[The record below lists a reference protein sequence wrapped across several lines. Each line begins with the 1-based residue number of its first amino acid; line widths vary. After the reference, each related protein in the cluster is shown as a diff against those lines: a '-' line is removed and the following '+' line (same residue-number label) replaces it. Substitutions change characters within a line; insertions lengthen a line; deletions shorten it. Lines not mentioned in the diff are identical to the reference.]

1 MQNGLVTQNDAARM
15 WGYDDAH
22 DQIRQFL
29 RDNAR
34 TAMEVQIG
42 KRVVKLYERA
52 GILRLGELYARR
64 RSEIAERNK
73 EQARKMGLQRQQTI
87 RASGLAGKS
96 FAGTAA
102 ANMLYDLRSRVE
114 ALEKQLASLQN
125 DLGVQKS

>member
-15 WGYDDAH
+15 WGYDAAH

-52 GILRLGELYARR
+52 EILRLGELYARR
-64 RSEIAERNK
+64 RSEISERNK

-114 ALEKQLASLQN
+114 TLEKQLASLQN
-125 DLGVQKS
+125 ELGVQKS